1 MLHSYVRVYIHLI
14 WSTKGRVP
22 TLIKEVRPKVT
33 EHLIAN
39 AKEKNI
45 GIDTINVQMDHSHAL
60 VALSSDQKIDDIV
73 RLLKGE
79 SSHWINAEN
88 IIRQKFSWQR
98 GYGAFSVSSSHLE
111 SVRAYIKNQDA
122 HHRKKTFRE
131 EYETIL
137 RKYGFSETETDES
150 VTQ

>member
-22 TLIKEVRPKVT
+22 TLINEVRPKVT

-39 AKEKNI
+39 AKVKNI
-45 GIDTINVQMDHSHAL
+45 SIDTINVQIDHLHAL
-60 VALSSDQKIDDIV
+60 VALSSDQKIDDIA

-88 IIRQKFSWQR
+88 IIREKFSWQR
-98 GYGAFSVSSSHLE
+98 GYGAFSVSPSHLE
-111 SVRAYIKNQDA
+111 SVRTYIKNQDE

-137 RKYGFSETETDES
+137 RKYGFSETETDNADQS
-150 VTQ
+150 